1 MRDAYKTKWSGS
13 VHTRVCRCVCVGVVV
28 VGGGARGER
37 GDSTHALGTRPQS
50 WAIQPYDE
58 ELFSGVGKS
67 RPIVQLVSGQQG
79 RRAIWLQAQTPMS
92 FHLDF

>member
-1 MRDAYKTKWSGS
+1 ML
-13 VHTRVCRCVCVGVVV
+13 TRPNGLAACTHECVGVCVGVVV
-28 VGGGARGER
+28 GGGACGER

-79 RRAIWLQAQTPMS
+79 RRAIWLQAQTPMT